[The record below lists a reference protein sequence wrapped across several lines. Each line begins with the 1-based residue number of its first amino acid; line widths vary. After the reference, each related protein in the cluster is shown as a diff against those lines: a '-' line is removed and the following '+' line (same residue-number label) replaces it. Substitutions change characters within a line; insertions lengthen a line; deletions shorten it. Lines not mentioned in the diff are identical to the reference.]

1 EPVADANYLTRAEL
15 DIQGN
20 LRRIEDARGNDAET
34 RVFGMLGQTLVFDSP
49 DAGQRRALADVAGR
63 PLRAWNARGFTYR
76 SAYDGLNRP
85 THQFVHDG
93 TAERLVTR
101 TFYGEGL
108 SNAVDLNLRGQAYR
122 TWDSA
127 GVSTQ
132 EAFDFDGNLLS
143 TTRRLAQAFTATP
156 DWSALDGVVD
166 PSDLTQLDTAAE
178 TLLQN
183 PSEALTLSSTWDA
196 LGRPFTQTTPDG
208 TVMAFG
214 YNQSG
219 LLETVE
225 GQVRGATPATPF

>member
-20 LRRIEDARGNDAET
+20 PLRIEDARGHHAET
-34 RVFGMLGQTLVFDSP
+34 RVFVTLGQALVVDSI

-132 EAFDFDGNLLS
+132 EAFDFDGNLLGS
-143 TTRRLAQAFTATP
+143 TRRLTADFDVTP
-156 DWSALDGVVD
+156 DWSALDAVVD
-166 PSDLTQLDTAAE
+166 PTDLGQLDTAAE

-183 PSEALTLSSTWDA
+183 
-196 LGRPFTQTTPDG
+196 
-208 TVMAFG
+208 
-214 YNQSG
+214 
-219 LLETVE
+219 
-225 GQVRGATPATPF
+225 